1 MRNGGRKRAQ
11 PRGPA
16 MKHVQARLHASVEI
30 YGYAYATHDG
40 EFVDGSGERAERERE
55 REREREGGRTRE
67 HSRSV
72 RGKARGIKSRGSA
85 RYHRDRIVSRKH
97 AGCM

>member
-1 MRNGGRKRAQ
+1 
-11 PRGPA
+11 

-55 REREREGGRTRE
+55 RERERGRGREG
-67 HSRSV
+67 V
-72 RGKARGIKSRGSA
+72 RASIRGLSGEKPA
-85 RYHRDRIVSRKH
+85 E
-97 AGCM
+97 